1 MTIVQALPIATVSAA
16 MLLAQVADVGVATQ
30 PASLAAAVERLG
42 AAGIVV
48 FFLAWMIKYFMGL
61 LQTKEQRLR
70 EKDDEIKGITDRFLA
85 STEKMSIVVQSN
97 TDELR
102 ETRRSSETM
111 ANALTE
117 LKGALRRESRS

>member
-1 MTIVQALPIATVSAA
+1 MTIVQALPLATVTAA
-16 MLLAQVADVGVATQ
+16 MLLAQAADVGVATQ

-117 LKGALRRESRS
+117 LKGALRRETRG

>member
-1 MTIVQALPIATVSAA
+1 MTIVQALPIATVTAA

>member
-1 MTIVQALPIATVSAA
+1 MTIVQALPIATVTAA

-117 LKGALRRESRS
+117 LKGALRRETRG

>member
-1 MTIVQALPIATVSAA
+1 MTIVQAVPFATISIAL
-16 MLLAQVADVGVATQ
+16 LLAQAADVGVATQ

-117 LKGALRRESRS
+117 LKGALRRETRG